1 MICDFQGVVFG
12 DFIEFVSFSRYNSF
26 FGTPIIAD
34 SLLENAEKILS
45 PTLSKGEGDAIR
57 MILVEF
63 SDEILGE

>member
-1 MICDFQGVVFG
+1 MICDFQGGVFD
-12 DFIEFVSFSRYNSF
+12 DFIDFVSFPRYNSF